1 MRTNG
6 AVPSQGI
13 SMGLPT
19 AQTRRN
25 EFIQKLITLNSA
37 AIENQHSDI
46 FKQRNTDETCKLPQ
60 HFPEK
65 SSNFQAYLH
74 NEMDTIEKKVANQI
88 THNSRQQNAN
98 GSVLTEFRIENLNSE
113 QPSSDCEDYLNSEG
127 LNEYNVDDDDDDEP
141 IYATLSSRS
150 CCSATTAAN
159 DDFEFFQHEEKIS
172 KLVNNEAE
180 KITVLQMPEKQFLCG
195 SRSEEENSGQ
205 SLLYRYQRE
214 MVATG
219 DSSGQGYQCTDWTT
233 NQNNEVLKL
242 VLPLMESYRN
252 QNDNMELSYHSDEID
267 NGKNVSH
274 SKTITQ
280 NASEILRTVIQ
291 NELKNNKTNAFKKDT
306 SCSADLNS
314 GSKSKDNS
322 GSYQNG
328 SVTKSKNMHS
338 NCDQCLKT
346 EDQKEISPPIS
357 CENHELQV
365 AKMNRKKKDKQTTLA
380 GSLSLNNLD
389 ELLLEGDDELIVQR
403 RSNRKGSNVKARN
416 QSQNDHSSSDESEVR
431 LLMSLL

>member
-13 SMGLPT
+13 SMGLPI
-19 AQTRRN
+19 AQARRN
-25 EFIQKLITLNSA
+25 ELIQKLITLNSA
-37 AIENQHSDI
+37 ATENQRSDI
-46 FKQRNTDETCKLPQ
+46 FKQRNADEACKLPQ

-65 SSNFQAYLH
+65 SGNFQAYLH

-88 THNSRQQNAN
+88 THNSRQQNGN
-98 GSVLTEFRIENLNSE
+98 GGVLTDFGIENLNSE

-127 LNEYNVDDDDDDEP
+127 LHEYNVDDDDDDEP

-172 KLVNNEAE
+172 KLLNDDTE
-180 KITVLQMPEKQFLCG
+180 KIAVLQKSEKQFLCG
-195 SRSEEENSGQ
+195 SQAEEENSGQ

-214 MVATG
+214 MLG
-219 DSSGQGYQCTDWTT
+219 SEDSIHPGYQCTDWTV

-242 VLPLMESYRN
+242 VLPLMESYKN
-252 QNDNMELSYHSDEID
+252 QSDGIELSYHNDEID
-267 NGKNVSH
+267 NGKNISH

-291 NELKNNKTNAFKKDT
+291 NELKNNKSNAFKKDT
-306 SCSADLNS
+306 DCSTDLNS
-314 GSKSKDNS
+314 GSRSKSKDNS
-322 GSYQNG
+322 CSYQNG
-328 SVTKSKNMHS
+328 SDTKSKNMHS
-338 NCDQCLKT
+338 NCDQYLKA
-346 EDQKEISPPIS
+346 EDKKEICS
-357 CENHELQV
+357 Q
-365 AKMNRKKKDKQTTLA
+365 RDKQTILA

-389 ELLLEGDDELIVQR
+389 ELLLEGDEDLIVQR
-403 RSNRKGSNVKARN
+403 QRNRKSSNAKVRN
-416 QSQNDHSSSDESEVR
+416 RSQNDPNSSDESEVR
-431 LLMSLL
+431 LLMSLLQ